1 MFILGAAY
9 APVEAEIQII
19 LGIRVPFLG
28 SLPGQREAFFL
39 IQFNAVRTK
48 VSEAQVRHGLHVSG
62 RNRIFQKLQAL
73 PTVLRDAVAIKKA
86 LAQIPLRVRKTV
98 FRRFLQP
105 VKGLSF
111 VFFCPPAIETATV
124 EVILGGSFF
133 TSGSFAEPGHCLL
146 PIFLHAFSQ
155 KVGLAQIFLRLGVAR
170 LGTPGIIIRRF
181 LHIALFPIPIAQIR
195 KGKHVSKIGSLMK
208 QFTRLNL
215 IHFRADALK
224 EAEAQQFQ
232 RIGIVR
238 LGQKAQELHRFA
250 VVFYLFALFHQIE
263 RLLIDLLH
271 AFFIHL
277 QFLLFPLRLPR
288 AYQRV
293 CFRQTSHCS

>member
-124 EVILGGSFF
+124 VLPPIADILSVPSISFN
-133 TSGSFAEPGHCLL
+133 TESMSDISSA
-146 PIFLHAFSQ
+146 A
-155 KVGLAQIFLRLGVAR
+155 
-170 LGTPGIIIRRF
+170 
-181 LHIALFPIPIAQIR
+181 IPISSEEIT
-195 KGKHVSKIGSLMK
+195 SSTSLI
-208 QFTRLNL
+208 T
-215 IHFRADALK
+215 
-224 EAEAQQFQ
+224 
-232 RIGIVR
+232 
-238 LGQKAQELHRFA
+238 
-250 VVFYLFALFHQIE
+250 
-263 RLLIDLLH
+263 
-271 AFFIHL
+271 
-277 QFLLFPLRLPR
+277 
-288 AYQRV
+288 
-293 CFRQTSHCS
+293 